1 MRKKLLVTLFVVVV
15 LAGLG
20 LAAHVFNLA
29 GIARSVHGS

>member
-1 MRKKLLVTLFVVVV
+1 MRKNLLVILIVVVV

-29 GIARSVHGS
+29 GVARSVHSS